1 MRKSEEGSTLVEVL
15 VAFVILAGAMILSL
29 RIFADGLRGLEKAEE
44 RSAMA
49 AVARR
54 ELARLELSPALE
66 AGAFAGNDEQGFAW
80 SIEIRSQENT
90 KPKSDAVVPF
100 RVRLMVG
107 RESAPGMYPV
117 SADTILLAAPQR

>member
-1 MRKSEEGSTLVEVL
+1 MLVEVL

-29 RIFADGLRGLEKAEE
+29 RIFADGLRGLEKAQE

-54 ELARLELSPALE
+54 ELARLELLPTLE
-66 AGAFAGNDEQGFAW
+66 AGDFAAKDEQGFAW
-80 SIEIRSQENT
+80 SIEIRPLDNS
-90 KPKSDAVVPF
+90 KLKDDAAVPF

-107 RESAPGMYPV
+107 RKSTPGVYPV
-117 SADTILLAAPQR
+117 SAATILLAAPQR

>member
-29 RIFADGLRGLEKAEE
+29 RIFADGLRGLEKAQE

-54 ELARLELSPALE
+54 ELARLELSPALQV
-66 AGAFAGNDEQGFAW
+66 GNFLGTDDQGFSW
-80 SIEIRSQENT
+80 SIEIRHQPPAAPNF
-90 KPKSDAVVPF
+90 AGAIARF
-100 RVRLMVG
+100 
-107 RESAPGMYPV
+107 SAPPGPG
-117 SADTILLAAPQR
+117 